1 MNYPLSM
8 VITLVLYTFTNPFAQ
23 AQLLGGAVPALCNC
37 SAGTYCAVVL
47 GCAPCEAGTSSEA
60 GSTSCTQ
67 CPAVGQLRRN
77 TASLTNIGRIRIRK
91 VAVNVQHVQMAQL
104 RPQVPLRVTLA
115 PLELLRQPGPGPV
128 LRVRTDRC
136 LLRAQRN
143 VNNAKWAPLPMLL
156 ERHALRHRRSKC
168 QNDGKSRFVRPVIKL
183 VLLEDTGDV

>member
-77 TASLTNIGRIRIRK
+77 TASLTKACPVGRYWGC
-91 VAVNVQHVQMAQL
+91 VDVSNHLTSCGGCPGSEEGVDCTVFDAMAS
-104 RPQVPLRVTLA
+104 
-115 PLELLRQPGPGPV
+115 
-128 LRVRTDRC
+128 
-136 LLRAQRN
+136 
-143 VNNAKWAPLPMLL
+143 AKCVKG
-156 ERHALRHRRSKC
+156 KC
-168 QNDGKSRFVRPVIKL
+168 QYECPRGHTYGVEGCRRLRGRRI
-183 VLLEDTGDV
+183 